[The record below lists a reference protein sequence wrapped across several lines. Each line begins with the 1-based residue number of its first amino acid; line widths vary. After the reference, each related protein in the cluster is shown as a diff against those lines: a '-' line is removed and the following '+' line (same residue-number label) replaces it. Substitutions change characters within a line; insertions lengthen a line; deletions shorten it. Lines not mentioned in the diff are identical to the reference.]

1 MNADMMIAIHGL
13 VGIDEDGYL
22 LYFSNITEQP
32 YIRATAPD
40 NPRFLN
46 LHADFDNTS

>member
-22 LYFSNITEQP
+22 LYVSNITEQP